1 MKRVGNLF
9 DKICERDNII
19 LAEKIASRGKGT
31 QRDVI
36 KHKLN
41 YEENI
46 TELENML
53 RNKTYTTSEYKNFS
67 IKEKGKVRDISSLPF
82 FPDRVIQHTLMNIL
96 EPIFVSTYT
105 SNTYSCIKGRGVHK
119 ASFRLRKHLKE
130 DDYKYCLK
138 IDIKKFFPSVDNEV
152 LKELLR
158 RKFKDEDLIWL
169 LEDIINSAK
178 GLPIGS
184 YISQYLSNFY
194 LTYFDHWVKED
205 LQVGAYLRYC
215 DDMIFLSNSKE
226 ELWRWFYQIQAYL
239 SKNLKL
245 EIKSNYQVFPIE
257 ARGID
262 WCGYKHFKD
271 YTLIRKSIKK
281 NYKRNKNKK
290 NHYGWLKH
298 CNSINLRNK
307 YENN

>member
-1 MKRVGNLF
+1 MKRIGNLF
-9 DKICERDNII
+9 DKICDRENII

-31 QRDVI
+31 QKNVI

-46 TELENML
+46 GELENIL

-67 IKEKGKVRDISSLPF
+67 IKEKGKMRDISSLPF
-82 FPDRVIQHTLMNIL
+82 FPDRIVQHAIMNVL

-138 IDIKKFFPSVDNEV
+138 IDIKKFFPSIDNQI
-152 LKELLR
+152 LKDLLR
-158 RKFKDEDLIWL
+158 RKFKDEDLLWL
-169 LEDIINSAK
+169 LDDIIDSAK

-184 YISQYLSNFY
+184 YVSQYFSNFY

-205 LQVGAYLRYC
+205 LNVKAYLRYC

-226 ELWRWFYQIQAYL
+226 ELWYWF
-239 SKNLKL
+239 SKIMDYFESNLKL

-257 ARGID
+257 IRGID

-281 NYKRNKNKK
+281 NYKKNKNKK

>member
-1 MKRVGNLF
+1 MKRIGNLF
-9 DKICERDNII
+9 EKICEKDNII
-19 LAEKIASRGKGT
+19 LAENIASKGKST
-31 QRDVI
+31 QRNVI

-46 TELENML
+46 GELENML
-53 RNKTYTTSEYKNFS
+53 RNKTYTTSGYKNFS
-67 IKEKGKVRDISSLPF
+67 IKEKGKMRDISSLPF
-82 FPDRVIQHTLMNIL
+82 FPDRIVQHAVMNVL

-130 DDYKYCLK
+130 ENYKYCLK
-138 IDIKKFFPSVDNEV
+138 IDIKKFFPSIDNQI
-152 LKELLR
+152 LKDLLR
-158 RKFKDEDLIWL
+158 KKFKDEDLLWL
-169 LEDIINSAK
+169 LDDIIDSTK

-184 YISQYLSNFY
+184 YVSQYFSNFY

-205 LQVGAYLRYC
+205 LNVGAYLRYC
-215 DDMIFLSNSKE
+215 DDMIFLANSKE
-226 ELWRWFYQIQAYL
+226 ELWYWFSKIRDYL
-239 SKNLKL
+239 ESNLKL
-245 EIKSNYQVFPIE
+245 EVKSNYQVFPIE
-257 ARGID
+257 VRGID

-271 YTLIRKSIKK
+271 YTLIRKSTKK

-298 CNSINLRNK
+298 CNSVNLRNK